1 MLSKNT
7 PISRRHVAEEAIQEA
22 KRLYKLA
29 EDLDHI
35 SSQIEDKARR
45 HEIKNIVLKVLESSR
60 KLSSLSSDI
69 AS

>member
-1 MLSKNT
+1 MLSKNN